1 MRRPAIASTQPSR
14 LPPAVTPP
22 AAALAVLVVVL
33 LALAMALAALSV
45 PAFAGTEGGGQLAQ
59 TAPAARDPT
68 TAQLARRLDR
78 ETARLH
84 EALAAATAAQRATED
99 LADQARFLAAGGLIV
114 GLVGL
119 VVAALA
125 WGRQAPAPGGVA
137 ADAPGSST
145 APFGRPAATP
155 SGRPDPTWLRPR
167 SAQLPRR
174 T

>member
-1 MRRPAIASTQPSR
+1 MRRPAIESTQPSR
-14 LPPAVTPP
+14 LPPAVAPP
-22 AAALAVLVVVL
+22 SAALAVPVVAL
-33 LALAMALAALSV
+33 LALAMVLAAPAG
-45 PAFAGTEGGGQLAQ
+45 PAFAGAGGGGE
-59 TAPAARDPT
+59 PAARDPT
-68 TAQLARRLDR
+68 TAELARRLDR
-78 ETARLH
+78 ETARLD

-137 ADAPGSST
+137 AEPAGSSS
-145 APFGRPAATP
+145 APFGRPVAAP
-155 SGRPDPTWLRPR
+155 SGRPDPARLRPR